1 MVPRKLTT
9 GLLFLLVTFFPARL
23 TYSKTD
29 FPLAAS
35 INKLNDLRK
44 TKIRLP
50 LFSRNV
56 SASVYFPEEQQTD
69 SAPLITADGSRI
81 NAKSIRKHR
90 WVAVSRN
97 LLKRWGGKL
106 HYGDSLQVTAIS
118 AELDGT
124 YIIRDTMNRR
134 IKNTID
140 ILVGKDDKIMGHWK
154 NVQITKFETVVVS
167 NEVAL

>member
-1 MVPRKLTT
+1 MVRRKIS
-9 GLLFLLVTFFPARL
+9 GLLFLLVTIFPTRL

-29 FPLAAS
+29 FPLS
-35 INKLNDLRK
+35 ETVSKLNPLK
-44 TKIRLP
+44 KITARLP
-50 LFSRNV
+50 LFSKKV
-56 SASVYFPEEQQTD
+56 AASVYFPEAQQTD
-69 SAPLITADGSRI
+69 SAPLITADGSQI
-81 NAKSIRKHR
+81 DAKHIRKHR

-106 HYGDSLQVTAIS
+106 HYGDSVQVCGIS

-140 ILVGKDDKIMGHWK
+140 ILVSRDDQIMGHWK
-154 NVQITKFETVVVS
+154 NVELTKFETVLVS
-167 NEVAL
+167 N

>member
-1 MVPRKLTT
+1 MTNNAPRYL
-9 GLLFLLVTFFPARL
+9 PAFIAD
-23 TYSKTD
+23 SE
-29 FPLAAS
+29 
-35 INKLNDLRK
+35 
-44 TKIRLP
+44 IR
-50 LFSRNV
+50 
-56 SASVYFPEEQQTD
+56 D
-69 SAPLITADGSRI
+69 S
-81 NAKSIRKHR
+81 
-90 WVAVSRN
+90 
-97 LLKRWGGKL
+97 KL
-106 HYGDSLQVTAIS
+106 HYGDSLQVTGIS

>member
-1 MVPRKLTT
+1 MVPRKLTA
-9 GLLFLLVTFFPARL
+9 GLLFLLVTLFPARL

-29 FPLAAS
+29 FPLTAS
-35 INKLNDLRK
+35 IDKLKAL
-44 TKIRLP
+44 KIKKLRLP
-50 LFSRNV
+50 IFSRQV
-56 SASVYFPEEQQTD
+56 AASVYFPEEQQTD
-69 SAPLITADGSRI
+69 SAPLITADGSEI
-81 NAKSIRKHR
+81 DAKHIRKHR

-106 HYGDSLQVTAIS
+106 HYGDSLHVSGIS

-140 ILVGKDDKIMGHWK
+140 ILVAREDKIMGHWK
-154 NVQITKFETVVVS
+154 NVKISKFETVVVQ
-167 NEVAL
+167 N